1 MYPCDA
7 PLCGPLMEASPTC
20 CYTSCAAMHG
30 SDGSTI
36 AAPLAALHLVE
47 GDASKCVATIVPKP
61 PCCRVAPGR
70 LRALQQTYGARL
82 HRAPYG
88 AHGPVQARQDGVS
101 QQGAKPA
108 LARFV
113 PLLTRLLPH
122 GGTLVPSTLV
132 TWSRLNPASTGK
144 TDGRGTTSR
153 RRYRLNDPWYHR
165 GWSRLFSPS

>member
-1 MYPCDA
+1 
-7 PLCGPLMEASPTC
+7 MEASPTC
-20 CYTSCAAMHG
+20 CCTCNKAMHPP
-30 SDGSTI
+30 DGSTI

-47 GDASKCVATIVPKP
+47 RDASKCVATIVPKP
-61 PCCRVAPGR
+61 PCCHVAPGR
-70 LRALQQTYGARL
+70 LRALGEGIGTG
-82 HRAPYG
+82 HSPVPYG
-88 AHGPVQARQDGVS
+88 AHGPAQARQDGGA

-113 PLLTRLLPH
+113 PLLTRLMPH
-122 GGTLVPSTLV
+122 GGTTVPSTLV